1 MLRWMN
7 KVASSSIGSSISPVS
22 ESRGH
27 CSRASTV
34 AGASSEAES
43 VKGNW
48 FANLSEAAPRLDIAE
63 RHLSQA
69 IPAER
74 APRPGSGANRIAP
87 CCDRIG

>member
-27 CSRASTV
+27 CSRASTA

-48 FANLSEAAPRLDIAE
+48 FANLSEAAPRPLDIAE
-63 RHLSQA
+63 RHISGY
-69 IPAER
+69 PAER
-74 APRPGSGANRIAP
+74 APGPASGADRIAAIY
-87 CCDRIG
+87 R